1 MKPHYRKGSHTVDD
15 LAGSSKEPDIQTL
28 LREYNESLYNGS
40 SLDRLAAMDDIRFC
54 RWSGQTDDGKKHSD
68 PRGNGNPAMP
78 WEGASDVR
86 VRLVDR
92 TINDLTSLLITAFQ
106 RSLLRVSGVTSED
119 ASNASSAG
127 TLMRWLLENRQ
138 SREMYQEA
146 YLGAQYALQ
155 YGWTVFHVTWEQ
167 TTSIRRQKVTMDDIK
182 AISEQ
187 QAEQDPENVLSKLPE
202 LLADEGNDEYLA
214 NLLSA
219 VMNGAKI
226 SDCRKMVRDLRT
238 KGAAEIEEPYILS
251 NAPCVTALKPYDEIT
266 FPQETTD
273 LNRARVIFRRTFL
286 TEVEVRAMEH
296 SDGWSREF
304 IESACAS
311 IGKASMYNDPSL
323 TPVTN
328 VLTTNVW
335 RGRNMIEIVYSY
347 ARQINEDGVPAIY
360 YTVFSPQV
368 GTEMYGKHEVLDYY
382 HGKYPF
388 VGFRREWI
396 RRAIM
401 ESRGV
406 PEVSRTDQDE
416 IKAQH
421 DSLRDRTA
429 IETLPPLRVSKRIG
443 ALNRLGPA
451 VQLPVTSKDDYTFLE
466 PPAGNPQV
474 AFSMIERVE
483 AQHAAYYGLTSKYVE
498 DVRSQLLQQTL
509 VNSWLSCWT
518 EIYQQ
523 VFSMALQYLTPQ
535 EKVRICGA
543 DLPSQASEI
552 HGGFDFFIKFDVR
565 EVDTNLVMEK
575 LDAITKFAVPL
586 DTGGVIDRTKLLKKV
601 IEAISPDLGKDLI
614 SDQEQASQKMFRD
627 VQTDIGLML
636 LGNAP
641 QLVEGDPSAK
651 SKMELAQQILQ
662 QNPKA
667 QQALQGDE
675 LFQQL
680 FQTYVQNLTMSVQQ
694 EQNKQT
700 GRTGV
705 APQGAS
711 LAEQVKGFIGQAK
724 EAQKARGQGKAAAK
738 EDFGAQGLA
747 EQEQAAQ
754 AKQQQ
759 GEGVDQ
765 RAQLEAMV
773 QELIQQGVPQE
784 QAVAMVQQ
792 QLQGGGQQMPQEGA
806 PPQQMPQQMP
816 QQ

>member
-1 MKPHYRKGSHTVDD
+1 MNPLYPKGSRTVDITAQASD
-15 LAGSSKEPDIQTL
+15 EPDVDNLI
-28 LREYNESLYNGS
+28 REYNDSLYNGS

-106 RSLLRVSGVTSED
+106 RSILRVSGVTSED
-119 ASNASSAG
+119 ATNAAAAG
-127 TLMRWLLENRQ
+127 TMMRWLLEGRH
-138 SREMYQEA
+138 SRELYQEA
-146 YLGAQYALQ
+146 YLGSQYALQ
-155 YGWTVFHVTWEQ
+155 YGWTVFHVTWDQ
-167 TTSIRRQKVTMDDIK
+167 KTSIRRQKITMEDIK
-182 AISEQ
+182 SIAEL
-187 QAEQDPENVLSKLPE
+187 QAEKDPNGVMAKLPD
-202 LLADEGNDEYLA
+202 LIMDESNDDYLA

-219 VMNGAKI
+219 VMNNAKL
-226 SDCRKMVRDLRT
+226 SDCKKMVKTLRNE
-238 KGAAEIEEPYILS
+238 GIAEIEEPYIIS
-251 NAPCVTALKPYDEIT
+251 NSPCITALKPYDEIT

-273 LNRARVIFRRTFL
+273 LDRARVIFRRTFL
-286 TEVEVRAMEH
+286 TEVEVRAMEKT
-296 SDGWSREF
+296 DEWSKDF
-304 IESACAS
+304 IEQACAS
-311 IGKASMYNDPSL
+311 LGKASMYNDPSL

-347 ARQINEDGVPAIY
+347 ARQINEDGIPAIY

-368 GTEMYGKHEVLDYY
+368 GNKSYAKHELLDYY

-401 ESRGV
+401 ESRGI

-416 IKAQH
+416 VKAQH
-421 DSLRDRTA
+421 DALRDRTA
-429 IETLPPLRVSKRIG
+429 IETLPPIRVSKRIG

-451 VQLPVTSKDDYTFLE
+451 VQLPVTNKDDYTFME

-509 VNSWLSCWT
+509 VNSWLSAWT

-523 VFSMALQYLTPQ
+523 VFSLALQYQTPQ
-535 EKVRICGA
+535 EKVRICGV

-552 HGGFDFFIKFDVR
+552 QGGFDFIIKFDVR

-575 LDAITKFAVPL
+575 LDALTKFAIPL
-586 DTGGVIDRTKLLKKV
+586 DAGGVIDRTKLIKKV

-614 SDQEQASQKMFRD
+614 VDSEQASQKMFRD

-641 QLVEGDPSAK
+641 QLVEGDPSAQ
-651 SKMELAQQILQ
+651 SKMQLAQQILQ

-667 QQALQGDE
+667 QQALQGDP

-705 APQGAS
+705 APQGTS
-711 LAEQVKGFIGQAK
+711 MAEEVKGFIEQAR
-724 EAQKARGQGKAAAK
+724 EAQKARQSGKGQAQA
-738 EDFGAQGLA
+738 DFAAQGLQEQEMMA
-747 EQEQAAQ
+747 QQAQASTQGQDANAQMQALVQDLMAQGLSQEQA
-754 AKQQQ
+754 
-759 GEGVDQ
+759 
-765 RAQLEAMV
+765 
-773 QELIQQGVPQE
+773 IQ
-784 QAVAMVQQ
+784 MVQQ
-792 QLQGGGQQMPQEGA
+792 QMQGGGQPQEGA
-806 PPQQMPQQMP
+806 MPTPMPEQM
-816 QQ
+816 

>member
-1 MKPHYRKGSHTVDD
+1 MNPLYPKGSRTVDATAQASD
-15 LAGSSKEPDIQTL
+15 EPDVDNLI
-28 LREYNESLYNGS
+28 REYNDSLYNGS

-106 RSLLRVSGVTSED
+106 RSILRVSGVTSED
-119 ASNASSAG
+119 ATNAAAAG
-127 TLMRWLLENRQ
+127 TMMRWLLEGRH
-138 SREMYQEA
+138 SRELYQEA
-146 YLGAQYALQ
+146 YLGSQYALQ
-155 YGWTVFHVTWEQ
+155 YGWTVFHVTWDQ
-167 TTSIRRQKVTMDDIK
+167 KTSIRRQKITMDDIK
-182 AISEQ
+182 SIAEL
-187 QAEQDPENVLSKLPE
+187 QAEKDPNGVMAKLPD
-202 LLADEGNDEYLA
+202 LIMDETNDNYLA
-214 NLLSA
+214 SLLSA
-219 VMNGAKI
+219 VMNNAKL
-226 SDCRKMVRDLRT
+226 SDCKKMVKSLREEGT
-238 KGAAEIEEPYILS
+238 AEIEEPYIIS
-251 NAPCVTALKPYDEIT
+251 NSPCITALKPYDEIT

-273 LNRARVIFRRTFL
+273 LDRARVIFRRTFL
-286 TEVEVRAMEH
+286 TEVEVRAMEKT
-296 SDGWSREF
+296 DGWSKDF
-304 IESACAS
+304 IEQACAS

-347 ARQINEDGVPAIY
+347 ARQINEDGIPAIY

-368 GTEMYGKHEVLDYY
+368 GNKSYAKHELLDYY

-401 ESRGV
+401 ESRGI

-416 IKAQH
+416 VKAQH
-421 DSLRDRTA
+421 DALRDRTA
-429 IETLPPLRVSKRIG
+429 IETLPPMRVSKRIG
-443 ALNRLGPA
+443 TINRLGPA
-451 VQLPVTSKDDYTFLE
+451 VQVPVTNKDDYTFME

-509 VNSWLSCWT
+509 VNSWLSAWT

-523 VFSMALQYLTPQ
+523 VFSLALQYLTPQ
-535 EKVRICGA
+535 EKVRICGV

-552 HGGFDFFIKFDVR
+552 QGGFDFIIKFDVR

-575 LDAITKFAVPL
+575 LDALTKFAIPL
-586 DTGGVIDRTKLLKKV
+586 DAGGVIDRTKLIKKV

-614 SDQEQASQKMFRD
+614 VDSEQASQKMFRD

-641 QLVEGDPSAK
+641 QLVEGDPSAQ
-651 SKMELAQQILQ
+651 SKMQLAQQILQ

-667 QQALQGDE
+667 QQALQGDP

-705 APQGAS
+705 APQGTS
-711 LAEQVKGFIGQAK
+711 MAEEVKGFIEQAR
-724 EAQKARGQGKAAAK
+724 EAQKARQSGKGQAQA
-738 EDFGAQGLA
+738 DFAAQGLQEQEMMA
-747 EQEQAAQ
+747 QQAQASTQGQDVNAQMQALVQDLMAQGLSQEQA
-754 AKQQQ
+754 
-759 GEGVDQ
+759 
-765 RAQLEAMV
+765 
-773 QELIQQGVPQE
+773 IQ
-784 QAVAMVQQ
+784 MVQQ
-792 QLQGGGQQMPQEGA
+792 QMQGGGQPQEGA
-806 PPQQMPQQMP
+806 MPPPMPEQM
-816 QQ
+816 

>member
-1 MKPHYRKGSHTVDD
+1 MLPQKNWNTPTRDAT
-15 LAGSSKEPDIQTL
+15 AAASKTPDINNL
-28 LREYNESLYNGS
+28 LKEYNESLYNGS
-40 SLDRLAAMDDIRFC
+40 SLERLAALDDIRYC
-54 RWSGQTDDGKKHSD
+54 RWHGQSDDGKKHSD

-106 RSLLRVSGVTSED
+106 RSVLRVSGVTSED
-119 ASNASSAG
+119 AANASSAG
-127 TLMRWLLENRQ
+127 NLMRWLLESRQ

-146 YLGAQYALQ
+146 YLAAQYALQ
-155 YGWTVFHVTWEQ
+155 YGWTVFHVTWDQQ
-167 TTSIRRQKVTMDDIK
+167 TALRRQKVTMDDLK
-182 AISEQ
+182 AISEL
-187 QAEQDPENVLSKLPE
+187 QAEQDPEGVLSKLPE
-202 LLADEGNDEYLA
+202 LIMDAENDDYLA
-214 NLLSA
+214 QMLSA
-219 VMNGAKI
+219 VMNNAKV
-226 SDCRKMVRDLRT
+226 SDCKKMVRQLRED
-238 KGAAEIEEPYILS
+238 GAAEIEEPYVFS

-296 SDGWSREF
+296 TDGWSSDF
-304 IESACAS
+304 IEQACAS

-335 RGRNMIEIVYSY
+335 RGRNMIEIVYAY
-347 ARQINEDGVPAIY
+347 ARQINEDGIPAIY

-368 GTEMYGKHEVLDYY
+368 GNNACGKHEILDYY

-401 ESRGV
+401 ESRGI

-523 VFSMALQYLTPQ
+523 VFALALQYLTPE
-535 EKVRICGA
+535 EKVRICGV
-543 DLPSQASEI
+543 DLPSNASEI

-586 DTGGVIDRTKLLKKV
+586 DSGGVIDRTKLLKKV

-614 SDQEQASQKMFRD
+614 TDSEQASQKMYRD

-641 QLVEGDPSAK
+641 QLVEADPSAQ
-651 SKMELAQQILQ
+651 SKIQLAQQILQ

-667 QQALQGDE
+667 QQALQGDQ

-705 APQGAS
+705 APQGTS
-711 LAEQVKGFIGQAK
+711 LAEQVKGFIEQAK
-724 EAQKARGQGKAAAK
+724 EAQKARGEGKSQAQA
-738 EDFGAQGLA
+738 DFGAEGMAQ
-747 EQEQAAQ
+747 QEQMAQ
-754 AKQQQ
+754 AQQQ
-759 GEGVDQ
+759 QVAGGDMRMQ
-765 RAQLEAMV
+765 MEAMV
-773 QELIQQGVPQE
+773 QELVSQGVPQE
-784 QAVAMVQQ
+784 QAIAMVQQ
-792 QLQGGGQQMPQEGA
+792 QMQGGGQPPEQMPPEGA
-806 PPQQMPQQMP
+806 EAPPMPQPM
-816 QQ
+816 